1 MVFSPRRMRSTDSLV
16 ASTGLRIRMSRP
28 SVSCSGRYCFTLAI
42 RLASCARVS
51 SSQKTAGSPVARAR
65 VTASFTQSRIGAS
78 LVWQARKMSPADT
91 ACSMTASP
99 LASTRRTVPVTGIS
113 KVLSWLPYSSAF
125 CAIRPTFGTEPM
137 VDGS

>member
-1 MVFSPRRMRSTDSLV
+1 M
-16 ASTGLRIRMSRP
+16 
-28 SVSCSGRYCFTLAI
+28 TLAI

-51 SSQKTAGSPVARAR
+51 SSQNTAGSPVARAR
-65 VTASFTQSRIGAS
+65 VTASFTQSLIGAS
-78 LVWQARKMSPADT
+78 LVWQARKMSPAET
-91 ACSMTASP
+91 VCSISAVP
-99 LASTRRTVPVTGIS
+99 FWSTRRTVPVTGTS